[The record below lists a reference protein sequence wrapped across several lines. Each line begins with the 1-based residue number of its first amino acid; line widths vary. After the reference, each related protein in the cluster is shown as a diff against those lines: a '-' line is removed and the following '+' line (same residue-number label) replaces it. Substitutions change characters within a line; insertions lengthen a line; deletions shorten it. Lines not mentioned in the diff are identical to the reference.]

1 MAQATNPTRVDGML
15 GDGPGGDEIWTALS
29 SIVSTFKQRAGGPD
43 AGARAFLLARIARSA
58 PVRATE
64 IADQVG
70 LDVSTISRHLRG
82 LEEAGLIT
90 RAPDPD
96 DRRAALLT
104 VTDEGCSHLAASVHA
119 RDSLL
124 ADATSDWSP
133 TEVCDLTRLLNRLSH
148 DLENQ

>member
-1 MAQATNPTRVDGML
+1 MAQATNPTRVDGTL

-90 RAPDPD
+90 RAPAHG
-96 DRRAALLT
+96 DRRGVQSPRGLR
-104 VTDEGCSHLAASVHA
+104 A
-119 RDSLL
+119 R
-124 ADATSDWSP
+124 A
-133 TEVCDLTRLLNRLSH
+133 
-148 DLENQ
+148 